1 MTRIAVFGGSFDP
14 PHVGHKALV
23 QAALDGL
30 DLDGVWV
37 IPVGKPVHR
46 TLTPRVSPQQRFL
59 WVQKMFA
66 NMPKV
71 HVFDWEVCQENP
83 TPTID
88 MMRWVNE
95 QLDSVPLW
103 LMGMDAWRGLPSWV
117 AYPEHIE
124 WCNVLVLDR
133 QGEALKQHDG
143 WCEVNFD
150 DDSVL
155 SAGHVAYI
163 HVDLPNVS
171 ATQIRQ
177 AILTGQDVSTILDA
191 RIMEEIQTA
200 YRSCGD
206 IHE

>member
-1 MTRIAVFGGSFDP
+1 MTKIAVFGGSFDP

-23 QAALDGL
+23 QAALHNL
-30 DLDGVWV
+30 DLDAVWV

-59 WVQKMFA
+59 WVQKMFED
-66 NMPKV
+66 MPKV
-71 HVFDWEVCQENP
+71 DVFDWEVCQENP

-95 QLDSVPLW
+95 QLDSVPIW
-103 LMGMDAWRGLPSWV
+103 LMGMDAWCGLPSWV
-117 AYPEHIE
+117 AYPEHMQ

-143 WCEVNFD
+143 WCEVNLD

-155 SAGHVAYI
+155 SAGHVAYM

-171 ATQIRQ
+171 ATKIRQ
-177 AILTGQDVSTILDA
+177 AILTGQDVSTVLDA

-200 YRSCGD
+200 YRSRGD